1 MEITEKQLIDVK
13 SVLSYRTRV
22 LDSDLRNLVEFVSE
36 NIDAL
41 NLNINGN
48 IIFSVFDTDT
58 AGDLEYINIE
68 VLVPV
73 SDYFKS
79 NSKYVY
85 KPYFRI
91 ENAVKLRHY
100 GKYSDLKK
108 SRSLI
113 YEYLEENK
121 LTPITNVYY
130 KVIDN
135 DSSSSVIDLY
145 IGINSNIL

>member
-1 MEITEKQLIDVK
+1 MLHEKNIELYTKHGVYSEAEIKAHYEIKNEKYCKYL
-13 SVLSYRTRV
+13 
-22 LDSDLRNLVEFVSE
+22 
-36 NIDAL
+36 
-41 NLNINGN
+41 
-48 IIFSVFDTDT
+48 
-58 AGDLEYINIE
+58 NIE

-73 SDYFKS
+73 NDSFKS

-100 GKYSDLKK
+100 GKYSGLKNSK
-108 SRSLI
+108 TLI
-113 YEYLEENK
+113 LNYLEENK

-130 KVIDN
+130 RIVDN
-135 DSSSSVIDLY
+135 DLSSGIIDLY

>member
-1 MEITEKQLIDVK
+1 MEKQLIDVK

-22 LDSDLRNLVEFVSE
+22 LDSDLRRLVEFISE

-41 NLNINGN
+41 NLNITGN

-58 AGDLEYINIE
+58 DGDLEYLNIE

-73 SDYFKS
+73 NDSFKS

-100 GKYSDLKK
+100 GKYSGLKNSK
-108 SRSLI
+108 TLI
-113 YEYLEENK
+113 LNYLEENK

-130 KVIDN
+130 RIVDN
-135 DSSSSVIDLY
+135 DLSSGIIDLY